1 MAQGGGGLR
10 GGVSRLALA
19 EARSRHS
26 AGGAGYIPGLR
37 VETSPLAGKGK
48 KAIGLDA
55 GVCVCGGECGHMDHD
70 RCYGSPSARAPA
82 SVPLTLPE
90 NREYLTVCHLSTAG
104 LTLRSIPDTR
114 TGAARGAGRAGR
126 FPVSRRPRPLQGRK
140 HRDTC
145 LGSQSRVWRGQAL
158 ALPKGFR
165 GPLGPGEGSPPQAAL
180 DQREGGWMN
189 RCDP

>member
-82 SVPLTLPE
+82 SVPPTLPE
-90 NREYLTVCHLSTAG
+90 NREYLTVCHLSTARTHTAIPG
-104 LTLRSIPDTR
+104 QEPRGGRGVRGGFRSRADPAHSRAGNTATPAR
-114 TGAARGAGRAGR
+114 VRGAARGVARLSPCPRGFGDHWALEEVLLHRSPWTSEKGAG
-126 FPVSRRPRPLQGRK
+126 
-140 HRDTC
+140 
-145 LGSQSRVWRGQAL
+145 
-158 ALPKGFR
+158 
-165 GPLGPGEGSPPQAAL
+165 
-180 DQREGGWMN
+180 
-189 RCDP
+189 

>member
-1 MAQGGGGLR
+1 MALAQGGGGLR
-10 GGVSRLALA
+10 GGVSLLALA

-70 RCYGSPSARAPA
+70 KCYGSPSARASA
-82 SVPLTLPE
+82 SVPPTLPE

-104 LTLRSIPDTR
+104 LTL
-114 TGAARGAGRAGR
+114 
-126 FPVSRRPRPLQGRK
+126 
-140 HRDTC
+140 
-145 LGSQSRVWRGQAL
+145 
-158 ALPKGFR
+158 
-165 GPLGPGEGSPPQAAL
+165 
-180 DQREGGWMN
+180 
-189 RCDP
+189 

>member
-1 MAQGGGGLR
+1 MAHGGGGLR

-82 SVPLTLPE
+82 SVPPTLPE
-90 NREYLTVCHLSTAG
+90 NREYLTVTFPPHG
-104 LTLRSIPDTR
+104 LTLRYPDR
-114 TGAARGAGRAGR
+114 
-126 FPVSRRPRPLQGRK
+126 S
-140 HRDTC
+140 
-145 LGSQSRVWRGQAL
+145 
-158 ALPKGFR
+158 
-165 GPLGPGEGSPPQAAL
+165 
-180 DQREGGWMN
+180 REGGGACGAVSGLAQTPPTPGPETPRHLLGFAAPRVAWPGS
-189 RCDP
+189 RPAQGASGTTGPWRRFSSTGRPGPARRGLDESV